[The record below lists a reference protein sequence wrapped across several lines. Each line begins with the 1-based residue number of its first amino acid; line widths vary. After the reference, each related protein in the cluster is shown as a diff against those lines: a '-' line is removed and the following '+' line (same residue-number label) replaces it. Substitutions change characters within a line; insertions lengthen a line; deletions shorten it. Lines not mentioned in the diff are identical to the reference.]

1 MTLLRT
7 CGALALILLASTILN
22 TSIFP
27 AVALV
32 SPLARDISTLCGA
45 AFAVAIAV
53 AAFTRPS
60 LIRERPLSLG
70 LLALLALSMIALYGG
85 IVANSTAPIIAGALF
100 GGVGMVWFSVLL
112 GMALTRLS
120 RQEALIAVSCA
131 YVAIYGVRFLL
142 TLAASPLPL
151 GAAVFLYCA
160 SIAAS
165 YELVR
170 PVVRDMFSSLHEQ
183 EAPGVLDATNPSSFL
198 PFSSFVY
205 VALIMFNAACGFEM
219 AQTGGT
225 LAPLWEAVS
234 FVPVTLVLVAALAYR
249 PRIASLDALHILA
262 SLLVFGGL
270 LLIPLR
276 MLPADGANLAA
287 MGPAVLLRSG
297 SDVFAVL
304 TYLLIAT
311 IGARNPIGSLTTA
324 AFTFAAS
331 WIGIVIGAAGPFILD
346 GLSGEGPKATVLTTL
361 LVTFVFVAYNFVAL
375 RNRSFDASVDAVV
388 PAFSP
393 RRDEASGAAD
403 GASPDGA
410 SIAREKATEADGAIP
425 SPSPADAPG
434 DDTRIDRGCAAV
446 AARFG
451 LTNREEDVLAL
462 LARGRTSPVIQKK
475 LTVSHNTVKSHV
487 RHIYAKLGVHSQQE
501 LIDLVDEAAEASL

>member
-7 CGALALILLASTILN
+7 CGALALILLASTMLN

-45 AFAVAIAV
+45 AFAVAVAI
-53 AAFTRPS
+53 AAFTKPS

-85 IVANSTAPIIAGALF
+85 IVAGSTAPIVAGALF
-100 GGVGMVWFSVLL
+100 GGIGMVWFSVLL

-142 TLAASPLPL
+142 TLTASSVPL
-151 GAAVFLYCA
+151 GAAVFLYCIA
-160 SIAAS
+160 IAAS
-165 YELVR
+165 YGLIR
-170 PVVRDMFSSLHEQ
+170 PIVSGMFASLHEQ

-225 LAPLWEAVS
+225 LAPLWEAAS
-234 FVPVTLVLVAALAYR
+234 FIPVTLVLAAALAR
-249 PRIASLDALHILA
+249 KPWVASLDVLHIAA
-262 SLLVFGGL
+262 SLLVFAGL
-270 LLIPLR
+270 LLIPLGA
-276 MLPADGANLAA
+276 LTADGANLAV

-304 TYLLIAT
+304 TYLLIAA

-324 AFTFAAS
+324 AFAFAAS
-331 WIGIVIGAAGPFILD
+331 WIGIVIGATGPFILD
-346 GLSGEGPKATVLTTL
+346 GLSDEGPEATVLATL

-393 RRDEASGAAD
+393 RKEEAGIAAD
-403 GASPDGA
+403 GAGPGGA
-410 SIAREKATEADGAIP
+410 ADARKETPNADGTA
-425 SPSPADAPG
+425 SSPAPSDAPS
-434 DDTRIDRGCAAV
+434 DDGRIDRGCAAV
-446 AARFG
+446 AGRFG

-462 LARGRTSPVIQKK
+462 LAHGRTSPVIQKK

-501 LIDLVDEAAEASL
+501 LIDLVEQAAAR